1 MPFASALSEHPLA
14 TQAVGEVVG
23 EVLEQIGEVPDLA
36 VLFVGAPHTG
46 AIEDIAAA
54 VRALLKPGVLVGC
67 TAGAVVGRG
76 REAEDVPALSLWA
89 ARLGARPVPL
99 RLTAGRMGEGVAIT
113 GFPPP
118 EDLPDD
124 TAAVLLLADPFS
136 FPVEP
141 LLEGLRDQVRLDVPV
156 VGGLASAARGPGG
169 NRLVLD
175 DRILTDGAVGVVLSG
190 VDVETV
196 VSQGCRP
203 IGAPLIVTKG
213 EGRILNE
220 LAGRP
225 ALERLANVIGSL
237 DEDDRRLAARGLHV
251 GMVIDESKIDF
262 GPGDFLIR
270 SVLGADREAGAV
282 AVGDDVE
289 VGSTV
294 QFQVRDPASADAE
307 LHQLLAG
314 RSADGALLFTCNG
327 RGTAMF
333 PEADHDAIVLEDMV
347 GPVPVAGMS
356 CAGEVGPVGGRNFV
370 HGFTASVLLLRD
382 RGLA

>member
-23 EVLEQIGEVPDLA
+23 EVLEQIGEAPDLA

-118 EDLPDD
+118 GDLPDD

-251 GMVIDESKIDF
+251 GMVIDESKVDF

>member
-14 TQAVGEVVG
+14 THAVGEVVG
-23 EVLEQIGEVPDLA
+23 EVLDALGEGPDVA
-36 VLFVGAPHTG
+36 ALFVGASHTG
-46 AIEDIAAA
+46 AVEDIAAA

-67 TAGAVVGRG
+67 TAAAVVGRS

-89 ARLGARPVPL
+89 GRVGSAVPL
-99 RLTAGRMGEGVAIT
+99 RLQAGRMGDGVAIT
-113 GFPPP
+113 GFPPA
-118 EDLPDD
+118 EELPDD
-124 TAAVLLLADPFS
+124 AAAVLLLADPFT
-136 FPVEP
+136 FPVEA

-175 DRILTDGAVGVVLSG
+175 EQVLTDGAVGVVLGG

-203 IGAPLIVTKG
+203 IGEPLIVTKG
-213 EGRILNE
+213 EGRLLGE

-225 ALERLANVIGSL
+225 ALERVVHLVERL
-237 DEDDRRLAARGLHV
+237 DEDDRALAAKGLHV
-251 GMVIDESKIDF
+251 GLVIDESKVEF

-270 SVLGADREAGAV
+270 AVLGADRGAGAV
-282 AVGDDVE
+282 AVGDE
-289 VGSTV
+289 VSVGATV

-307 LHQLLAG
+307 LHHLLSG
-314 RSADGALLFTCNG
+314 RVADGALLFTCNG
-327 RGTAMF
+327 RGTNMF
-333 PEADHDAIVLEDMV
+333 PAPDHDATVLEDVV

-356 CAGEVGPVGGRNFV
+356 CAGEVGPVGGKNFV
-370 HGFTASVLLLRD
+370 HGFTASLLLLRD
-382 RGLA
+382 RDVP